1 MDIAQQVP
9 QHPRVRDVL
18 ADQCQRLFFEYL
30 ERFVEKNERRISTKF
45 FSFAFSFDE
54 TEKKNMIDEL
64 SQPQR
69 STVLINYRHLS
80 NFNDRLARVLQDEY
94 YRFVQRNSI
103 FSFFA
108 LFDL

>member
-30 ERFVEKNERRISTKF
+30 E
-45 FSFAFSFDE
+45 SFDDN
-54 TEKKNMIDEL
+54 EKKNMIDEL

-80 NFNDRLARVLQDEY
+80 SFNDRLARVIQDEY
-94 YRFVQRNSI
+94 YR
-103 FSFFA
+103 
-108 LFDL
+108 